1 MKNNKD
7 FAVFTLASN
16 GLPVALAL
24 NNIAFAMSIEEEN
37 EKQEKVRFTRV
48 YLKQVLIDDDS
59 KWVDVKE
66 SPADFEKL

>member
-1 MKNNKD
+1 MQYNKD

-16 GLPVALAL
+16 GLPVAIAL
-24 NNIAFAMSIEEEN
+24 NNIAFAMLIEEEN

-66 SPADFEKL
+66 SPADFEKI

>member
-1 MKNNKD
+1 MHNNKD

-24 NNIAFAMSIEEEN
+24 NNIAFAMLIEEEN

-66 SPADFEKL
+66 SPADFEKI

>member
-1 MKNNKD
+1 MQYNKD

-59 KWVDVKE
+59 KWVDIKE
-66 SPADFEKL
+66 SPADFEKI